1 MLTTPNPSPVGIPM
15 GLEKGGGQR
24 ARYANE
30 VMHINYSACK
40 YFPHPPIRDICH
52 DLRYPS
58 RVLYIGSHRNLLH
71 LFTFME
77 VVMRVLLRFIPI
89 AAMLLIG
96 SGCDSSTGPP
106 GDGQIRMHMVDT
118 PADYDEVN
126 ITVTRVEVH
135 MAGSDSASGWVVV
148 NSTPATYDLLDLRNG
163 ASAVLG
169 DASLSAGH
177 YTQIRLILGAGCNVV
192 VGGVTFNL
200 IVASG
205 TETGVKLNHQ
215 FEIVSGETYELTLDF
230 DASRS
235 IVLTGALQYTLKP
248 TIRVQ
253 ANQTS
258 GSISGTVLPLD
269 ASVMVWTIAG
279 SDTVSTAPAEDGS
292 FKLMALPEG
301 SYDVRFEP
309 ENATYADTTISGVAV
324 VKGQTTSIG
333 TVTLST
339 Q

>member
-1 MLTTPNPSPVGIPM
+1 
-15 GLEKGGGQR
+15 
-24 ARYANE
+24 
-30 VMHINYSACK
+30 
-40 YFPHPPIRDICH
+40 
-52 DLRYPS
+52 
-58 RVLYIGSHRNLLH
+58 
-71 LFTFME
+71 
-77 VVMRVLLRFIPI
+77 MRVLLRFIPI

-96 SGCDSSTGPP
+96 SGCDSSIGPS
-106 GDGQIRMHMVDT
+106 GDGQIRMHMVDA

-163 ASAVLG
+163 ASVVLG
-169 DASLSAGH
+169 SASLSAGH

-301 SYDVRFEP
+301 SYDVRFES
-309 ENATYADTTISGVAV
+309 ENAAYADSTISGVAV
-324 VKGQTTSIG
+324 VKGQTTNIG
-333 TVTLST
+333 TVTLSN